1 MTDELVKRLR
11 ANTSWGDD
19 RFAEAAARIEALTAK
34 VAELEACLERQGSGH
49 REDLDEIANVS
60 VERLR
65 RAESAEAER
74 DRLREALAPSGATNA
89 AYLGEFHFSQTMIGD
104 DGNDVIVKTYV
115 PWTTVKEIMAA
126 ILARAALKGE
136 TP

>member
-1 MTDELVKRLR
+1 MTEEELAKHDSKTLLQLLLS
-11 ANTSWGDD
+11 AD
-19 RFAEAAARIEALTAK
+19 ARIEALTAK